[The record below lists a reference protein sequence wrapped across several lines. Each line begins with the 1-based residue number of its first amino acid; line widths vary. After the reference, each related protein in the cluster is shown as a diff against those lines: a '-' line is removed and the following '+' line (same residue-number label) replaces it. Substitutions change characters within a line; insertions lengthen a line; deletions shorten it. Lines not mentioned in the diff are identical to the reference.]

1 MSRRKRAM
9 VNRIERGEIVDEDVV
24 CSVCGQELRG
34 PVRIMKEQ
42 GRVFFCS
49 WECYYGKSV

>member
-1 MSRRKRAM
+1 M